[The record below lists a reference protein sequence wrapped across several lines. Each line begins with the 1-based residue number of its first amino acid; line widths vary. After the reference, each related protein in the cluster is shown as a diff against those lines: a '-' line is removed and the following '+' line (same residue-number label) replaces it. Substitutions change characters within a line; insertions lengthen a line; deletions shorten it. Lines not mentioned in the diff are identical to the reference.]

1 MCTPTTLGVEMGTA
15 ALALFLLVGVLGVV
29 TLSLGAVGGLAAR
42 PQCVHLAATT
52 RRIGGRM
59 TLVGLVGVVA
69 VAGFYFLIGIFYSV
83 FLD

>member
-1 MCTPTTLGVEMGTA
+1 MGTA

>member
-1 MCTPTTLGVEMGTA
+1 MGTA

-29 TLSLGAVGGLAAR
+29 TLSLGAVGGLATR
-42 PQCVHLAATT
+42 SQCVQLAATT

-59 TLVGLVGVVA
+59 ALVGLVGVVA
-69 VAGFYFLIGIFYSV
+69 VAGFYFLVGTFYSP